1 MQSAHHL
8 YLRICPSSHISP
20 LFGPRVARMLTQLLE
35 KCLEM
40 WVSATVTA
48 ASEKF
53 IWKKKREKNAG
64 MPDLNM
70 SPLSWLAKEYLRS
83 PEQPFLLSTGNSSLW
98 FWMKIIHADFYFAT
112 GNPSVTLKQQQLGS
126 WSKYEQIVCF
136 VSRALCA
143 GASQPLPPVF
153 LWNYLKKCVVI
164 VIIQWS
170 CSSAAA
176 MQLVPSLGGDRWLLT
191 KTMSACESC

>member
-1 MQSAHHL
+1 MNVQLTNKTFIVVPHA
-8 YLRICPSSHISP
+8 ISSSSLSKNLSKFPHFP
-20 LFGPRVARMLTQLLE
+20 LFGPRVARMLTQLWE

-40 WVSATVTA
+40 RVSATVTA

-83 PEQPFLLSTGNSSLW
+83 PEQPFLLRTGNSSLW

-143 GASQPLPPVF
+143 VE
-153 LWNYLKKCVVI
+153 WNVL
-164 VIIQWS
+164 
-170 CSSAAA
+170 
-176 MQLVPSLGGDRWLLT
+176 SLLGLLNFAT
-191 KTMSACESC
+191 LTQAILLL